1 MRYGGTD
8 AGCSS
13 CFYISDVSLL
23 VQLLSSKSTQVR
35 ELGQVVTC
43 VTDILEV
50 GEKTTVA

>member
-1 MRYGGTD
+1 VVVKGPQQEEGVID
-8 AGCSS
+8 
-13 CFYISDVSLL
+13 DV
-23 VQLLSSKSTQVR
+23 KNEVR